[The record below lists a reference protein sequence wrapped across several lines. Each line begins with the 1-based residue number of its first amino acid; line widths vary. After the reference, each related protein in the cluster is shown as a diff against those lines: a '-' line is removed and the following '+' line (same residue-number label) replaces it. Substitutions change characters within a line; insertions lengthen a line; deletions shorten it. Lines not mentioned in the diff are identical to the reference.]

1 MNLQVPIST
10 RSIIFKIG
18 TTHLKELLDD
28 DGLTLKMENRRI
40 NYQDLERRRTTTTD
54 RQKENCGNSKLYC
67 NFGISS
73 ELSSFNSD
81 STVML

>member
-18 TTHLKELLDD
+18 TTHLKKLLDD

-40 NYQDLERRRTTTTD
+40 NYQDLERRGTTTTQQ
-54 RQKENCGNSKLYC
+54 RSGMAFAGEI
-67 NFGISS
+67 FEFMI
-73 ELSSFNSD
+73 F
-81 STVML
+81 TM

>member
-40 NYQDLERRRTTTTD
+40 NDGP
-54 RQKENCGNSKLYC
+54 ENEWK
-67 NFGISS
+67 
-73 ELSSFNSD
+73 
-81 STVML
+81 